1 MKVLVTGA
9 AGFTGSRVVPILLEA
24 GHEVK
29 CFVRP
34 TTKLDRL
41 PHKEIELCMGSLEE
55 SDSLALALDGVEVV
69 INLAS
74 LGFGHGPNLVDI
86 IKASGVRRAVF
97 VSTTSIFT
105 SLNAPSK
112 EVRNVAENAIRESGL
127 DYTIIRPTMIYGG
140 PDDRNICRLIQ
151 FIKRW
156 PIIPIFGSGRYLL
169 QPVFVKD
176 LAAAIVAATF
186 QKESIRRE
194 YNLSG
199 ADPLT
204 YNDLVMTIC
213 RLIGKR
219 RILIHLPAPPIIAFL
234 KIVELLGIKMKIK
247 AEQVQRLNEHKGFSH
262 NEAVKDFGYNP
273 KPFKEGVSLE
283 LFEMGVLDNI
293 RA

>member
-9 AGFTGSRVVPILLEA
+9 AGFTGSRVVPILLAA

-29 CFVRP
+29 CFVRS

-41 PHKEIELCMGSLEE
+41 PHKEIELCMGSLDEA
-55 SDSLALALDGVEVV
+55 DSLALALDGVEAV

-112 EVRNVAENAIRESGL
+112 EVRNVAENTIRESGL

-156 PIIPIFGSGRYLL
+156 PIIPIFGSGRYLM

-194 YNLSG
+194 YNISG
-199 ADPLT
+199 ATPLT
-204 YNDLVMTIC
+204 YNDLIMTIC

-219 RILIHLPAPPIIAFL
+219 RVLIHLPASPIIALL
-234 KIVELLGIKMKIK
+234 KTVELLGIKMKIK
-247 AEQVQRLNEHKGFSH
+247 AEQVQRLNEHKDFSH
-262 NEAVKDFGYNP
+262 NQAVKDFDYNP
-273 KPFKEGVSLE
+273 KSFEEGVSLE

-293 RA
+293 RP